1 MSNIPSPPSAIGK
14 QQGLRQSG
22 KIVLIPSI
30 TALPASSEVR
40 QPLKESM
47 AIIALF
53 ILSVL

>member
-1 MSNIPSPPSAIGK
+1 MSNIPSPPSAIGNSK
-14 QQGLRQSG
+14 VSQSG